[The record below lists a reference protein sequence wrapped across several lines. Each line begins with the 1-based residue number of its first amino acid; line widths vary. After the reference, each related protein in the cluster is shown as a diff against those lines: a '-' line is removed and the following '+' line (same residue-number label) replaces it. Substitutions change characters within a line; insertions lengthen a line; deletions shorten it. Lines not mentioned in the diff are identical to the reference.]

1 MSIDDGTGMFTSIEF
16 GDDKEQE
23 LNKVYEKALDE
34 ILALD
39 PGLWK
44 TMQRIAAKALGVE
57 YVEDA

>member
-1 MSIDDGTGMFTSIEF
+1 MPGEDGFFTHIDFDNS
-16 GDDKEQE
+16 KVQE

-44 TMQRIAAKALGVE
+44 TAQRIAAKARGKE
-57 YVEDA
+57 YNED